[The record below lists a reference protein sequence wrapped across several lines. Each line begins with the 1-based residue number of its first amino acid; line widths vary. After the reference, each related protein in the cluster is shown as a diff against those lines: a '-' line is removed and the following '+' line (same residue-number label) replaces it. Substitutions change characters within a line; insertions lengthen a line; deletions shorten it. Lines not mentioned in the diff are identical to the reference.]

1 MQTNPHRWFGAG
13 QSSAADSAKAGAE
26 AAAEAI
32 GGRSAKAVFVF
43 CAVGYDLPDL
53 LAAVREEA
61 GPDAAIVG
69 STTMG
74 ELGNAG
80 MTVGGLAVAAL
91 GGDGF
96 TVRTRAAAID
106 PDDPGAAGAAAAE
119 ALRGLRDPNRVLILL
134 GDGMTGRPNEVVRG
148 ASSRIGAAWPMVG
161 GFGADDRF
169 ERAFQLCGD
178 EVLTGSVLGLA
189 LGSDRPI
196 GIGTAHGWRRTE
208 PPDDRDEE
216 PGPHL
221 PPRRR
226 ARSGRTAPPLRLRR
240 DGRGVLRA
248 RPGVQ
253 PLGLSRPSG
262 EDIRVIH
269 AGDDEERSIWGTAD
283 VPQGALVWLMEADRQ
298 ALLDGASLSCAEAIG
313 QLDGQAALGALAFDC
328 GGRRAGLVE
337 GGMQEEIDAMRTAL
351 SGAPFGGFYPRARL
365 PGCVA
370 WGACTTSPWSPWPW
384 PEPMRTW
391 STHLLTEYFT
401 AVNAAEAKRPRSPAR
416 WSGPPRWSRPR
427 WAPWYARAACSARTA
442 SAASSRRSACSPW
455 PPASP
460 CWTCRTWANCT
471 RSPTRSAGS
480 TPDALIVCRSGEPF
494 LTEER
499 QMLQGMAQVLGLGL
513 RSIRVLAAERH
524 LRAEK
529 ERQATTAQL
538 RQRLVESL
546 LTIQRAISGRRPLP
560 EILDA
565 VTGGAAELLH
575 GDAKVTLL
583 LAEGGPDRRLSV
595 ASTCGGT
602 EGGRRTRR
610 RRGPR

>member
-43 CAVGYDLPDL
+43 CSVGYDLPEL

-106 PDDPGAAGAAAAE
+106 PDDPGAAGARAAE
-119 ALRGLRDPNRVLILL
+119 ALRGLHDPNRVLILL
-134 GDGMTGRPNEVVRG
+134 GDGMTGRPNEIVRG
-148 ASSRIGAAWPMVG
+148 AYSRIGAAWPMVG

-169 ERAFQLCGD
+169 ERAFQFCGD

-196 GIGTAHGWRRTE
+196 GIGMAHGWRRTE
-208 PPDDRDEE
+208 PPMIVTRSQGARIYRLDDE
-216 PGPHL
+216 PAL
-221 PPRRR
+221 DV
-226 ARSGRTAPPLRLRR
+226 LLRR
-240 DGRGVLRA
+240 CDFDGTAEEFFERGRA
-248 RPGVQ
+248 VQ

-298 ALLDGASLSCAEAIG
+298 ALLDGASLSCAEAIA

-351 SGAPFGGFYPRARL
+351 SGAPFGGFYTAGEIARVRGVGGL
-365 PGCVA
+365 H
-370 WGACTTSPWSPWPW
+370 
-384 PEPMRTW
+384 
-391 STHLLTEYFT
+391 HLTL
-401 AVNAAEAKRPRSPAR
+401 
-416 WSGPPRWSRPR
+416 
-427 WAPWYARAACSARTA
+427 
-442 SAASSRRSACSPW
+442 
-455 PPASP
+455 
-460 CWTCRTWANCT
+460 
-471 RSPTRSAGS
+471 
-480 TPDALIVCRSGEPF
+480 
-494 LTEER
+494 
-499 QMLQGMAQVLGLGL
+499 
-513 RSIRVLAAERH
+513 
-524 LRAEK
+524 
-529 ERQATTAQL
+529 
-538 RQRLVESL
+538 
-546 LTIQRAISGRRPLP
+546 
-560 EILDA
+560 
-565 VTGGAAELLH
+565 
-575 GDAKVTLL
+575 VTLA
-583 LAEGGPDRRLSV
+583 LA
-595 ASTCGGT
+595 
-602 EGGRRTRR
+602 
-610 RRGPR
+610 